1 MGNARMLS
9 RFRLCSH
16 FVKHIISR
24 VDPFV
29 NTNRHGRSYVVEGEC
44 RRGEMIAHTPHT
56 PSDTK
61 LTTNLI
67 PQTPTIEPSD
77 PQRKQEGNG
86 YDKLMVIGRM
96 DSGVIN
102 G

>member
-1 MGNARMLS
+1 
-9 RFRLCSH
+9 
-16 FVKHIISR
+16 
-24 VDPFV
+24 
-29 NTNRHGRSYVVEGEC
+29 
-44 RRGEMIAHTPHT
+44 MIAHTPHT